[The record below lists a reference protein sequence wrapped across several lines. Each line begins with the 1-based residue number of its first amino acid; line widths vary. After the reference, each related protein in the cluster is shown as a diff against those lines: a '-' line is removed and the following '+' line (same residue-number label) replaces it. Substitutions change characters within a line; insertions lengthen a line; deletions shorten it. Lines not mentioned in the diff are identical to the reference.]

1 MAMIV
6 PQFWAEARIRDR
18 IDGRQVTIRR
28 FGWSDISQGE
38 AQAHAET
45 RVREALDRFRAG
57 QEVVRR
63 ELKRAYNGSEGV
75 PIREEIV
82 SREGETVIT
91 RNSYGALC
99 LNTPNVLFADIDFN
113 HSPGWPLILAAMS
126 LVAGGLLVA
135 AWYGHWGFACLAVFL
150 APMLGYLLSVGAQR
164 VLVSLSGGHEA
175 NARARV
181 ERFLSGHPDWYVR
194 LYRTP
199 AGLRVLVLSQTFDP
213 SDPRV
218 TEFFQALGTDP
229 IYVRMCQRQHCFRA
243 RVSPKPWRIGI
254 GHHLKPRPGVWPV
267 DPERLPARQAW
278 IDRYD
283 RAAEGYASCQFIA
296 ALGSGR
302 VDPAA
307 ADVQR
312 LHDELSRAN
321 RSLPIA

>member
-18 IDGRQVTIRR
+18 FDGRQVTIRR
-28 FGWSDISQGE
+28 FGWSDISREE
-38 AQAHAET
+38 AQANAET
-45 RVREALDRFRAG
+45 RAREALDRFRAG

-99 LNTPNVLFADIDFN
+99 LNTPNVLFADIDFEDG
-113 HSPGWPLILAAMS
+113 PDWRLLLVILAVTICG
-126 LVAGGLLVA
+126 LVAVAWRVHWGWICVAVVA
-135 AWYGHWGFACLAVFL
+135 AFAIAYFAALWLHRLYVSLAGGSEALARRRLDAFL
-150 APMLGYLLSVGAQR
+150 AAHS
-164 VLVSLSGGHEA
+164 
-175 NARARV
+175 
-181 ERFLSGHPDWYVR
+181 DWYVR

-254 GHHLKPRPGVWPV
+254 GHHMKPRPGVWPV

-278 IDRYD
+278 IEAYD

-302 VDPAA
+302 VDPTA

-321 RSLPIA
+321 RALPMG

>member
-1 MAMIV
+1 MIV

-18 IDGRQVTIRR
+18 VEGRQVTIRR
-28 FGWSDISQGE
+28 FGWSDISQEE
-38 AQAHAET
+38 AQNHAESRT
-45 RVREALDRFRAG
+45 RQALEHFRAG

-75 PIREEIV
+75 PIREEII

-99 LNTPNVLFADIDFN
+99 LNTPNVLFADIDFE
-113 HSPGWPLILAAMS
+113 HRVSVVVAYTAVAVLVPAAIAIGWYLQSWLAGS
-126 LVAGGLLVA
+126 VAVA
-135 AWYGHWGFACLAVFL
+135 LAL
-150 APMLGYLLSVGAQR
+150 WLSYLLASGLARLR
-164 VLVSLSGGHEA
+164 VMLAGGHEEI
-175 NARARV
+175 ARSRLDA
-181 ERFLSGHPDWYVR
+181 FLHSHPDWYVR

-199 AGLRVLVLSQTFDP
+199 AGLRVLVLSQTFEA

-218 TEFFQALGTDP
+218 TELFQALGTDP

-254 GHHLKPRPGVWPV
+254 SSHVKPRPGVWPV
-267 DPERLPARQAW
+267 DPERLPERQAW
-278 IDRYD
+278 IDRYEQ
-283 RAAEGYASCQFIA
+283 AAEGYSSCQFIA

-302 VDPAA
+302 VDPTAA
-307 ADVQR
+307 EVQR

-321 RSLPIA
+321 RALPIA

>member
-1 MAMIV
+1 MLKHRA
-6 PQFWAEARIRDR
+6 
-18 IDGRQVTIRR
+18 
-28 FGWSDISQGE
+28 
-38 AQAHAET
+38 
-45 RVREALDRFRAG
+45 REALDRFRAG
-57 QEVVRR
+57 REVVRR

-75 PIREEIV
+75 PIREEII

-99 LNTPNVLFADIDFN
+99 LNTQNVLFADIDYSY
-113 HSPGWPLILAAMS
+113 SPSWPLIVAAMS
-126 LVAGGLLVA
+126 LVAGGLLLA

-150 APMLGYLLSVGAQR
+150 VPTLGYLLAAGAQR
-164 VLVSLSGGHEA
+164 TLVGLSGGQEA
-175 NARARV
+175 NARGRV

-254 GHHLKPRPGVWPV
+254 GHHMKPRPGVWPV
-267 DPERLPARQAW
+267 DSERLPARHSW
-278 IDRYD
+278 IEAYE

-302 VDPAA
+302 VDPTAA
-307 ADVQR
+307 EVQR
-312 LHDELSRAN
+312 LHDDLSRAN
-321 RSLPIA
+321 RALPMG